1 MYQGLKTRRAC
12 RTDLPQAFGK
22 LILYPIYT
30 SGKDNEYFYRIV
42 GMTLLDHR
50 KKIDEN
56 ILDRK
61 KDQGRW
67 AATFKS
73 VAHSGEYRNKTTRIL
88 QPCL

>member
-30 SGKDNEYFYRIV
+30 SGKDNDYFYRIV

-50 KKIDEN
+50 KKLMRISWTE
-56 ILDRK
+56 RK
-61 KDQGRW
+61 TKEDG
-67 AATFKS
+67 
-73 VAHSGEYRNKTTRIL
+73 L
-88 QPCL
+88 QLSRV